1 MKNLRYYLLFVLGL
15 GNLLFGQ
22 LVPYE
27 EPLLI
32 QNTYNKQ
39 IPTHSILSDNINQKL
54 NIDIIENGKLYQNN
68 NNTHIFYS
76 INLYEDNIYNL
87 SFDYKNVPFGTKL
100 FIIENNKFLGPI
112 YPFGL

>member
-1 MKNLRYYLLFVLGL
+1 MKNLLYYLLFVLGS

-39 IPTHSILSDNINQKL
+39 TSCQDAYGNWHNYMSTCATCGTSYCVEYLQYGEYCSQGCCRA
-54 NIDIIENGKLYQNN
+54 IEN
-68 NNTHIFYS
+68 
-76 INLYEDNIYNL
+76 
-87 SFDYKNVPFGTKL
+87 
-100 FIIENNKFLGPI
+100 
-112 YPFGL
+112 YPSSKCGD